1 MAITPLSAGVQVKEV
16 TWILDPVTGEIIGHQ
31 LYGGNQGAVVGSLTV
46 PVYLYT
52 QGTGLNNGAGTN
64 IVGILYGNGTT
75 IQPAPPSA
83 FPTLN
88 QNTSG
93 NAATASTASNVA
105 GGSPGTVLYQSANG
119 STAFTSV
126 GQAGQILTSGGQGV
140 PVWGTVGGITSVAV
154 ATANGFGGTVA
165 TPTTTPTISITTTV
179 NGILYGNGATAV
191 AAVAGNFPTL
201 NQNTTGSAASAT
213 SATTATNLA
222 SGALGS
228 IPYQSGAGAT
238 AMLAPGT
245 AGQVLSCNGSA
256 APSWSSAVGT
266 VTNTLGAL
274 VGGQVVVGNGGS
286 DLYTI
291 GWSVAGTTG
300 QTYTFP
306 NASDTV
312 VCLAAT
318 QTLTNKR
325 ITARVGSTSANS
337 ATITINTD
345 LYDVYKVLAQ
355 SVNITA
361 INVTGTPV
369 DNDELILEITSTP
382 GAVTI
387 AGWNGFENGN
397 STLPTTTG
405 GASMIAIGF
414 LWNTATN
421 AWRCMSGGPIT
432 VTLSS
437 LSLAGLPT
445 TLPGSSGVIWNN
457 GGVLSVS

>member
-1 MAITPLSAGVQVKEV
+1 
-16 TWILDPVTGEIIGHQ
+16 
-31 LYGGNQGAVVGSLTV
+31 
-46 PVYLYT
+46 
-52 QGTGLNNGAGTN
+52 
-64 IVGILYGNGTT
+64 
-75 IQPAPPSA
+75 
-83 FPTLN
+83 
-88 QNTSG
+88 
-93 NAATASTASNVA
+93 
-105 GGSPGTVLYQSANG
+105 
-119 STAFTSV
+119 
-126 GQAGQILTSGGQGV
+126 
-140 PVWGTVGGITSVAV
+140 
-154 ATANGFGGTVA
+154 
-165 TPTTTPTISITTTV
+165 
-179 NGILYGNGATAV
+179 
-191 AAVAGNFPTL
+191 
-201 NQNTTGSAASAT
+201 
-213 SATTATNLA
+213 
-222 SGALGS
+222 
-228 IPYQSGAGAT
+228 
-238 AMLAPGT
+238 MLAPGT

-266 VTNTLGAL
+266 VTHTLGAL
-274 VGGQVVVGNGGS
+274 VSGQVVVGNGGS

-291 GWSVAGTTG
+291 GFSVAGTTG

-421 AWRCMSGGPIT
+421 AWRCMSGGAVT